1 MILIHGED
9 AAKSRD
15 FLNSLRKDYENKNFQ
30 ITTIPGDKV
39 DTLIVEDLGS
49 SQSLFNEKRLIIVED
64 FFSNKKNK
72 DRKWSAGIETIFYES
87 GKLSSL
93 PKNIELEV
101 RTFDF
106 EPVVFKFL
114 DSIYPGN
121 QQVFVPLYYKYLMST
136 PAELAFTMIVRQ
148 FRFMI
153 LSLEK
158 GSDNP
163 SDFYNLASWQLNKLK
178 SQASKFG
185 QEKLVLIYRNLSQ
198 IDEETK
204 TGKSELPLE
213 SRLEL
218 FLLTL

>member
-1 MILIHGED
+1 M
-9 AAKSRD
+9 
-15 FLNSLRKDYENKNFQ
+15 
-30 ITTIPGDKV
+30 
-39 DTLIVEDLGS
+39 EDLGS
-49 SQSLFNEKRLIIVED
+49 AQSLFNEKRLIIVEN

-72 DRKWSAGIETIFYES
+72 DRKWPDGIETIFYES

-93 PKNIELEV
+93 PKNILLEV
-101 RTFDF
+101 KTFDLA
-106 EPVVFKFL
+106 PIVFKFL
-114 DSIYPGN
+114 DSISPGN

-136 PAELAFTMIVRQ
+136 PTELAFTMIVRQ

-163 SDFYNLASWQLNKLK
+163 SDFSNLASWQLNKLK
-178 SQASKFG
+178 SQASKFE
-185 QEKLVLIYRNLSQ
+185 QEKLVLIYRNLLQ